1 MRIVHLVPTEIEVL
15 HPRGG
20 AVQRRAL
27 AMATE
32 QSSRGHQVT
41 ILSPGGLSQSVSGV
55 RVAAIDLKARR
66 PLRDLEYL
74 WKARRAIADIRPD
87 VIHSHGAPLAGAII
101 GKGPW
106 VNVHTVDY
114 FYYSG
119 SRSAI
124 GRLIYGWLLN
134 RFDATAPV
142 SDYCRREFLRYY
154 GRYAPRNVEVIFNG
168 VDLGHFRP
176 SESAAGA
183 AREKFSLRSY
193 VLYVGRVN
201 EQKGCDLLAEL
212 PGRLPADVDLVLAGP
227 TEQFGN
233 GSSSPL
239 VAGIEGAG
247 GIYLG
252 PVDEDDLPGL
262 MAGASLLVL
271 PTRRHEMFGMV
282 LVEAGACGVPAVAS
296 RIGGIPEALGVGGL
310 MFEPEDADEMAHAVR
325 QLLDSPTQLSALRA
339 AALQNAERF
348 SWSLI
353 VDDYERLG
361 QKVAL

>member
-15 HPRGG
+15 HARGG

-32 QSSRGHQVT
+32 QSARGHEVT
-41 ILSPGGLSQSVSGV
+41 ILSPAGLSQSFSGV
-55 RVAAIDLKARR
+55 YVQAIRLRSRR
-66 PLRDLEYL
+66 PVRDLEYL
-74 WKARRAIADIRPD
+74 WKSRRVIAAIRPD
-87 VIHSHGAPLAGAII
+87 VIHSHGAPLAGAVI
-101 GKGPW
+101 GRGKW
-106 VNVHTVDY
+106 ANVHTVDY

-119 SRSAI
+119 SGSAV
-124 GRLIYGWLLN
+124 GRRIYGWLLR

-154 GRYAPRNVEVIFNG
+154 DRYAPHNVEVIFNG
-168 VDLGHFRP
+168 VDLTHFRP
-176 SESAAGA
+176 SDSAACA
-183 AREKFSLRSY
+183 VRKKFALQNY
-193 VLYVGRVN
+193 VLYVGRIN
-201 EQKGCDLLAEL
+201 EQKGCDLLATL
-212 PGRLPADVDLVLAGP
+212 PARLPAGVDLVVAGP
-227 TEQFGN
+227 AEQFGN

-239 VAGIEGAG
+239 VAGIEKAG

-252 PVDEDDLPGL
+252 AVDEHDLPGL

-296 RIGGIPEALGVGGL
+296 RIGGIPEALGAGGL
-310 MFEPEDADEMAHAVR
+310 MFEPEDADEMANAVAH
-325 QLLDSPTQLSALRA
+325 LLDSPTRLSALRV

-348 SWSLI
+348 SWPLI
-353 VDDYERLG
+353 VDDYARLAAR
-361 QKVAL
+361 VAS